1 MTKRIFGGAFIVSL
15 VAIIS
20 AVAMVLGVAYTKEQQ
35 LFKRQLEQQAM
46 LLAATMENTSP
57 DDDVESLRK
66 LSHDIHGT
74 FENRIT
80 YIGQDGT
87 VLFDNEAD
95 PATMENHLGREEVVA
110 AKQSGTGTAIRESY
124 TMSEMTVYCARVIGY
139 DCIVRVAGTMDTV
152 AARIAGMWW
161 EVLLIV
167 IIAAMVSLGVAAIVA
182 RVVVKP
188 INSIDLKNPDIGES
202 YSEIAPLLHRI
213 SEQNHEIDQQ
223 IAELTRSRKE
233 FSLITENMSEGFII
247 IDSRTEV
254 LSYNTAALKILGS
267 DFTGS
272 SRSVLVLNRSE
283 AFRSAVEDALAG
295 KRSETDLT
303 LSEKIYQV
311 IATPAFTGSSVT
323 GAVMIILDITEKE
336 AREELRREFTSN
348 VSHELKTPLTTIY
361 GISDMLVGGIVKPED
376 IPGFAK
382 NIRDEAGRM
391 ITLIQDILKLSQL
404 DENTFSDQRE
414 RVDLYELAQS
424 AAERLRPQADE
435 KHVTISVTG
444 ERSEFTGIATVLEEM
459 IYNLLDNAVKYNK
472 QGGRADVD
480 VRSSGDDIV
489 VTVSDTGIGVPADSI
504 DRIFE
509 RFYRADKSHSRSVC
523 AAAAHT
529 SAAGN
534 TLFDINADR
543 AGSPRFFQEQLSGA
557 ESGVAAV
564 RGDILPAD
572 GQRYAV
578 PGADHNSHFIGKGN
592 ALHYGLKKVVAV
604 VALSGDIEIQIQL
617 CVCIQ
622 LIDPYPA
629 RGSHFL
635 SSSTNSFMRWS
646 AVVMCC
652 TEYA

>member
-139 DCIVRVAGTMDTV
+139 GCIVRVAGTMDTV

-161 EVLLIV
+161 EVLLVV

-424 AAERLRPQADE
+424 AAERLRPQADK

-509 RFYRADKSHSRSVC
+509 RFYRADKSHSRKIGGTGLGLSIVRHVLLRHE
-523 AAAAHT
+523 AE
-529 SAAGN
+529 
-534 TLFDINADR
+534 
-543 AGSPRFFQEQLSGA
+543 GSGTTFTMA
-557 ESGVAAV
+557 
-564 RGDILPAD
+564 LPK
-572 GQRYAV
+572 
-578 PGADHNSHFIGKGN
+578 N
-592 ALHYGLKKVVAV
+592 
-604 VALSGDIEIQIQL
+604 
-617 CVCIQ
+617 
-622 LIDPYPA
+622 
-629 RGSHFL
+629 
-635 SSSTNSFMRWS
+635 
-646 AVVMCC
+646 
-652 TEYA
+652 

>member
-139 DCIVRVAGTMDTV
+139 GCIVRVAGTMDTV

-161 EVLLIV
+161 EVLLVV
-167 IIAAMVSLGVAAIVA
+167 ITAAMVSLGVAAIVA

-489 VTVSDTGIGVPADSI
+489 VPVSDTGIGVPADSI

-509 RFYRADKSHSRSVC
+509 RFYRADKSHSRKIGGTGLGLSIVK
-523 AAAAHT
+523 HGV
-529 SAAGN
+529 SLHG
-534 TLFDINADR
+534 
-543 AGSPRFFQEQLSGA
+543 GSITVKSSEGSGTTFTMA
-557 ESGVAAV
+557 
-564 RGDILPAD
+564 LPK
-572 GQRYAV
+572 
-578 PGADHNSHFIGKGN
+578 N
-592 ALHYGLKKVVAV
+592 
-604 VALSGDIEIQIQL
+604 
-617 CVCIQ
+617 
-622 LIDPYPA
+622 
-629 RGSHFL
+629 
-635 SSSTNSFMRWS
+635 
-646 AVVMCC
+646 
-652 TEYA
+652 

>member
-272 SRSVLVLNRSE
+272 SRSVLVLNRRE

-509 RFYRADKSHSRSVC
+509 RFYRADKSHSRKIGGTGLGLSIVK
-523 AAAAHT
+523 HGV
-529 SAAGN
+529 SLHG
-534 TLFDINADR
+534 
-543 AGSPRFFQEQLSGA
+543 GSITVKSSEGSGTTFTMA
-557 ESGVAAV
+557 
-564 RGDILPAD
+564 LPK
-572 GQRYAV
+572 
-578 PGADHNSHFIGKGN
+578 N
-592 ALHYGLKKVVAV
+592 
-604 VALSGDIEIQIQL
+604 
-617 CVCIQ
+617 
-622 LIDPYPA
+622 
-629 RGSHFL
+629 
-635 SSSTNSFMRWS
+635 
-646 AVVMCC
+646 
-652 TEYA
+652 

>member
-161 EVLLIV
+161 EVLLVV

-435 KHVTISVTG
+435 KHVTISVIG

-472 QGGRADVD
+472 QGGRVDVD
-480 VRSSGDDIV
+480 VCSSGDDIV

-509 RFYRADKSHSRSVC
+509 RFYRADKSHSRKIGGTGLGLSIVK
-523 AAAAHT
+523 HGV
-529 SAAGN
+529 SLHG
-534 TLFDINADR
+534 
-543 AGSPRFFQEQLSGA
+543 GSITVKSSEGSGTTFTMA
-557 ESGVAAV
+557 
-564 RGDILPAD
+564 LPK
-572 GQRYAV
+572 
-578 PGADHNSHFIGKGN
+578 N
-592 ALHYGLKKVVAV
+592 
-604 VALSGDIEIQIQL
+604 
-617 CVCIQ
+617 
-622 LIDPYPA
+622 
-629 RGSHFL
+629 
-635 SSSTNSFMRWS
+635 
-646 AVVMCC
+646 
-652 TEYA
+652 

>member
-139 DCIVRVAGTMDTV
+139 GCIVRVAGTMDTV

-161 EVLLIV
+161 EVLLVV

-382 NIRDEAGRM
+382 NIRDDAGRM

-509 RFYRADKSHSRSVC
+509 RFYRADKSHSRKIGGTGLGLSIVK
-523 AAAAHT
+523 HGV
-529 SAAGN
+529 SLHG
-534 TLFDINADR
+534 
-543 AGSPRFFQEQLSGA
+543 GSITVKSSEGSGTTFTMA
-557 ESGVAAV
+557 
-564 RGDILPAD
+564 LPK
-572 GQRYAV
+572 
-578 PGADHNSHFIGKGN
+578 N
-592 ALHYGLKKVVAV
+592 
-604 VALSGDIEIQIQL
+604 
-617 CVCIQ
+617 
-622 LIDPYPA
+622 
-629 RGSHFL
+629 
-635 SSSTNSFMRWS
+635 
-646 AVVMCC
+646 
-652 TEYA
+652 

>member
-139 DCIVRVAGTMDTV
+139 GCIVRVAGTMDTV

-161 EVLLIV
+161 EVLLVV

-480 VRSSGDDIV
+480 VSSSGDDIV

-509 RFYRADKSHSRSVC
+509 RFYRADKSHSRKIGGTGLGLSIVK
-523 AAAAHT
+523 HGV
-529 SAAGN
+529 SLHG
-534 TLFDINADR
+534 
-543 AGSPRFFQEQLSGA
+543 GSITVKSSEGSGTTFTMA
-557 ESGVAAV
+557 
-564 RGDILPAD
+564 LPK
-572 GQRYAV
+572 
-578 PGADHNSHFIGKGN
+578 N
-592 ALHYGLKKVVAV
+592 
-604 VALSGDIEIQIQL
+604 
-617 CVCIQ
+617 
-622 LIDPYPA
+622 
-629 RGSHFL
+629 
-635 SSSTNSFMRWS
+635 
-646 AVVMCC
+646 
-652 TEYA
+652 

>member
-139 DCIVRVAGTMDTV
+139 GCIVRVAGTMDTV

-161 EVLLIV
+161 EVLLVV
-167 IIAAMVSLGVAAIVA
+167 ITAAMVSLGVAAIVA

-509 RFYRADKSHSRSVC
+509 RFYRADKSHSRKIGGPGLGLSIVK
-523 AAAAHT
+523 HGV
-529 SAAGN
+529 SLHG
-534 TLFDINADR
+534 
-543 AGSPRFFQEQLSGA
+543 GSITVKSSEGSGTTFTMA
-557 ESGVAAV
+557 
-564 RGDILPAD
+564 LPK
-572 GQRYAV
+572 
-578 PGADHNSHFIGKGN
+578 N
-592 ALHYGLKKVVAV
+592 
-604 VALSGDIEIQIQL
+604 
-617 CVCIQ
+617 
-622 LIDPYPA
+622 
-629 RGSHFL
+629 
-635 SSSTNSFMRWS
+635 
-646 AVVMCC
+646 
-652 TEYA
+652 

>member
-15 VAIIS
+15 IAIIS

-80 YIGQDGT
+80 YIGQEGT

-139 DCIVRVAGTMDTV
+139 GCIVRVAGTMDTV

-161 EVLLIV
+161 EVLLVV

-509 RFYRADKSHSRSVC
+509 RFYRADKSHSRKIGGTGLGLSIVK
-523 AAAAHT
+523 HGV
-529 SAAGN
+529 SLHG
-534 TLFDINADR
+534 
-543 AGSPRFFQEQLSGA
+543 GSITVKSSEGSGTTFTMA
-557 ESGVAAV
+557 
-564 RGDILPAD
+564 LPK
-572 GQRYAV
+572 
-578 PGADHNSHFIGKGN
+578 N
-592 ALHYGLKKVVAV
+592 
-604 VALSGDIEIQIQL
+604 
-617 CVCIQ
+617 
-622 LIDPYPA
+622 
-629 RGSHFL
+629 
-635 SSSTNSFMRWS
+635 
-646 AVVMCC
+646 
-652 TEYA
+652 

>member
-139 DCIVRVAGTMDTV
+139 GCIVRVAGTMDTV

-509 RFYRADKSHSRSVC
+509 RFYRADKSHSRKIGGTGLGLSITKTIVQLHHG
-523 AAAAHT
+523 AIKVH
-529 SAAGN
+529 SK
-534 TLFDINADR
+534 L
-543 AGSPRFFQEQLSGA
+543 QEGTTF
-557 ESGVAAV
+557 VV
-564 RGDILPAD
+564 RIPMI
-572 GQRYAV
+572 Y
-578 PGADHNSHFIGKGN
+578 IK
-592 ALHYGLKKVVAV
+592 
-604 VALSGDIEIQIQL
+604 E
-617 CVCIQ
+617 
-622 LIDPYPA
+622 
-629 RGSHFL
+629 
-635 SSSTNSFMRWS
+635 
-646 AVVMCC
+646 
-652 TEYA
+652 

>member
-1 MTKRIFGGAFIVSL
+1 MTKRIFSGAFIVSL

-139 DCIVRVAGTMDTV
+139 GCIVRVAGTMDTV

-161 EVLLIV
+161 EVLLVV
-167 IIAAMVSLGVAAIVA
+167 ITAAMVSLGVAAIVA

-459 IYNLLDNAVKYNK
+459 IYNLVDNAVKYNK

-509 RFYRADKSHSRSVC
+509 RFYRADKSHSRKIGGTGLGLSIVK
-523 AAAAHT
+523 HGVSLHGGSIT
-529 SAAGN
+529 VKSSEGSGTTFTM
-534 TLFDINADR
+534 TLPKN
-543 AGSPRFFQEQLSGA
+543 
-557 ESGVAAV
+557 
-564 RGDILPAD
+564 
-572 GQRYAV
+572 
-578 PGADHNSHFIGKGN
+578 
-592 ALHYGLKKVVAV
+592 
-604 VALSGDIEIQIQL
+604 
-617 CVCIQ
+617 
-622 LIDPYPA
+622 
-629 RGSHFL
+629 
-635 SSSTNSFMRWS
+635 
-646 AVVMCC
+646 
-652 TEYA
+652 

>member
-161 EVLLIV
+161 EVLLVV

-504 DRIFE
+504 DRVFE
-509 RFYRADKSHSRSVC
+509 RFYRADKSHSRKIGGTGLGLSIVK
-523 AAAAHT
+523 HGV
-529 SAAGN
+529 SLHG
-534 TLFDINADR
+534 
-543 AGSPRFFQEQLSGA
+543 GSITVKSSEGSGTTFTMA
-557 ESGVAAV
+557 
-564 RGDILPAD
+564 LPK
-572 GQRYAV
+572 
-578 PGADHNSHFIGKGN
+578 N
-592 ALHYGLKKVVAV
+592 
-604 VALSGDIEIQIQL
+604 
-617 CVCIQ
+617 
-622 LIDPYPA
+622 
-629 RGSHFL
+629 
-635 SSSTNSFMRWS
+635 
-646 AVVMCC
+646 
-652 TEYA
+652 

>member
-161 EVLLIV
+161 EVLLVV

-311 IATPAFTGSSVT
+311 IATPAFTGSNVT

-361 GISDMLVGGIVKPED
+361 GISDMLVGGIVKAED

-509 RFYRADKSHSRSVC
+509 RFYRADKSHSRKIGGTGLGLSIVK
-523 AAAAHT
+523 HGV
-529 SAAGN
+529 SLHG
-534 TLFDINADR
+534 
-543 AGSPRFFQEQLSGA
+543 GSITVKSSEGSGTTFTMA
-557 ESGVAAV
+557 
-564 RGDILPAD
+564 LPK
-572 GQRYAV
+572 
-578 PGADHNSHFIGKGN
+578 N
-592 ALHYGLKKVVAV
+592 
-604 VALSGDIEIQIQL
+604 
-617 CVCIQ
+617 
-622 LIDPYPA
+622 
-629 RGSHFL
+629 
-635 SSSTNSFMRWS
+635 
-646 AVVMCC
+646 
-652 TEYA
+652 

>member
-139 DCIVRVAGTMDTV
+139 GCIVRVAGTMDTV

-161 EVLLIV
+161 EVLLVV
-167 IIAAMVSLGVAAIVA
+167 ITAAMVSLGVAAIVA

-489 VTVSDTGIGVPADSI
+489 VTVSDTGIGVSADSI

-509 RFYRADKSHSRSVC
+509 RFYRADKSHSRKIGGTGLGLSIVK
-523 AAAAHT
+523 HGV
-529 SAAGN
+529 SLHG
-534 TLFDINADR
+534 
-543 AGSPRFFQEQLSGA
+543 GSITVKSSEGSGTTFTMA
-557 ESGVAAV
+557 
-564 RGDILPAD
+564 LPK
-572 GQRYAV
+572 
-578 PGADHNSHFIGKGN
+578 N
-592 ALHYGLKKVVAV
+592 
-604 VALSGDIEIQIQL
+604 
-617 CVCIQ
+617 
-622 LIDPYPA
+622 
-629 RGSHFL
+629 
-635 SSSTNSFMRWS
+635 
-646 AVVMCC
+646 
-652 TEYA
+652 

>member
-35 LFKRQLEQQAM
+35 LFKRHLEQQAM

-161 EVLLIV
+161 EVLLVV

-509 RFYRADKSHSRSVC
+509 RFYRADKSHSRKIGGTGLGLSIVK
-523 AAAAHT
+523 HGV
-529 SAAGN
+529 SLHG
-534 TLFDINADR
+534 
-543 AGSPRFFQEQLSGA
+543 GSITVKSSEGSGTTFTMA
-557 ESGVAAV
+557 
-564 RGDILPAD
+564 LPK
-572 GQRYAV
+572 
-578 PGADHNSHFIGKGN
+578 N
-592 ALHYGLKKVVAV
+592 
-604 VALSGDIEIQIQL
+604 
-617 CVCIQ
+617 
-622 LIDPYPA
+622 
-629 RGSHFL
+629 
-635 SSSTNSFMRWS
+635 
-646 AVVMCC
+646 
-652 TEYA
+652 

>member
-139 DCIVRVAGTMDTV
+139 GCIVRVAGTMDTV

-161 EVLLIV
+161 EVLLVV

-182 RVVVKP
+182 MVVVKP

-254 LSYNTAALKILGS
+254 LSYNTAALKILDS

-509 RFYRADKSHSRSVC
+509 RFYRADKSHSRKIGGTGLGLSIVK
-523 AAAAHT
+523 HGV
-529 SAAGN
+529 SLHG
-534 TLFDINADR
+534 
-543 AGSPRFFQEQLSGA
+543 GSITVKSSEGSGTTFTMA
-557 ESGVAAV
+557 
-564 RGDILPAD
+564 LPK
-572 GQRYAV
+572 
-578 PGADHNSHFIGKGN
+578 N
-592 ALHYGLKKVVAV
+592 
-604 VALSGDIEIQIQL
+604 
-617 CVCIQ
+617 
-622 LIDPYPA
+622 
-629 RGSHFL
+629 
-635 SSSTNSFMRWS
+635 
-646 AVVMCC
+646 
-652 TEYA
+652 

>member
-95 PATMENHLGREEVVA
+95 PATMGNHLGREEVVA

-139 DCIVRVAGTMDTV
+139 GCIVRVAGTMDTV

-161 EVLLIV
+161 EVLLVV

-509 RFYRADKSHSRSVC
+509 RFYRADKSHSRKIGGTGLGLSIVK
-523 AAAAHT
+523 HGV
-529 SAAGN
+529 SLHG
-534 TLFDINADR
+534 
-543 AGSPRFFQEQLSGA
+543 GSITVKSSEGSGTTFTMA
-557 ESGVAAV
+557 
-564 RGDILPAD
+564 LPK
-572 GQRYAV
+572 
-578 PGADHNSHFIGKGN
+578 N
-592 ALHYGLKKVVAV
+592 
-604 VALSGDIEIQIQL
+604 
-617 CVCIQ
+617 
-622 LIDPYPA
+622 
-629 RGSHFL
+629 
-635 SSSTNSFMRWS
+635 
-646 AVVMCC
+646 
-652 TEYA
+652 

>member
-46 LLAATMENTSP
+46 LLAATMENTTP
-57 DDDVESLRK
+57 ADDVESLEK
-66 LSHDIHGT
+66 LSRDIHGT

-80 YIGQDGT
+80 YIDQDGT

-95 PATMENHLGREEVVA
+95 PSTMENHQNREEIIA
-110 AKQSGTGTAIRESY
+110 AKQSGTGTAVRESY

-139 DCIVRVAGTMDTV
+139 GCVVRVAGTMDTV
-152 AARIAGMWW
+152 MARIGGMWW
-161 EVLLIV
+161 EVLLV
-167 IIAAMVSLGVAAIVA
+167 VLIAAMVSLGVAAIVA
-182 RVVVKP
+182 KAIVKP
-188 INSIDLKNPDIGES
+188 INGIDLRNPDIGES
-202 YSEIAPLLHRI
+202 YGEIAPLLHRI
-213 SEQNHEIDQQ
+213 SEQNREIEQQ

-233 FSLITENMSEGFII
+233 FTLITENMSEGFLI

-254 LSYNTAALKILGS
+254 LSYNTAALNILGS

-283 AFRSAVEDALAG
+283 AFRSVVETALSG
-295 KRSETDLT
+295 KRSEAELT

-404 DENTFSDQRE
+404 DENTFTDQQE

-435 KHVTISVTG
+435 KHVTISVIG
-444 ERSEFTGIATVLEEM
+444 ERCEFTGIAAVLGEI
-459 IYNLLDNAVKYNK
+459 IYNLIDNAVKYNK

-480 VRSSGDDIV
+480 VRSSGDNIV
-489 VTVSDTGIGVPADSI
+489 MTVSDTGIGVPADSI

-509 RFYRADKSHSRSVC
+509 RFYRADKSHSRKIGGTGLGLSIVK
-523 AAAAHT
+523 HGVSLHGGT
-529 SAAGN
+529 ITVKSTEGSGTTFTM
-534 TLFDINADR
+534 TL
-543 AGSPRFFQEQLSGA
+543 PR
-557 ESGVAAV
+557 
-564 RGDILPAD
+564 
-572 GQRYAV
+572 
-578 PGADHNSHFIGKGN
+578 N
-592 ALHYGLKKVVAV
+592 
-604 VALSGDIEIQIQL
+604 
-617 CVCIQ
+617 
-622 LIDPYPA
+622 
-629 RGSHFL
+629 
-635 SSSTNSFMRWS
+635 
-646 AVVMCC
+646 
-652 TEYA
+652 

>member
-311 IATPAFTGSSVT
+311 IATPTFTGSSVT

-509 RFYRADKSHSRSVC
+509 RFYRADKSHSRKIGGTGLGLSIVK
-523 AAAAHT
+523 HGV
-529 SAAGN
+529 SLHG
-534 TLFDINADR
+534 
-543 AGSPRFFQEQLSGA
+543 GSITVKSSEGSGTTFTMA
-557 ESGVAAV
+557 
-564 RGDILPAD
+564 LPK
-572 GQRYAV
+572 
-578 PGADHNSHFIGKGN
+578 N
-592 ALHYGLKKVVAV
+592 
-604 VALSGDIEIQIQL
+604 
-617 CVCIQ
+617 
-622 LIDPYPA
+622 
-629 RGSHFL
+629 
-635 SSSTNSFMRWS
+635 
-646 AVVMCC
+646 
-652 TEYA
+652 

>member
-161 EVLLIV
+161 EVLLVV

-382 NIRDEAGRM
+382 IIRDEAGRM

-509 RFYRADKSHSRSVC
+509 RFYRADKSHSRKIGGTGLGLSIVK
-523 AAAAHT
+523 HGV
-529 SAAGN
+529 SLHG
-534 TLFDINADR
+534 
-543 AGSPRFFQEQLSGA
+543 GSITVKSSEGSGTTFTMA
-557 ESGVAAV
+557 
-564 RGDILPAD
+564 LPK
-572 GQRYAV
+572 
-578 PGADHNSHFIGKGN
+578 N
-592 ALHYGLKKVVAV
+592 
-604 VALSGDIEIQIQL
+604 
-617 CVCIQ
+617 
-622 LIDPYPA
+622 
-629 RGSHFL
+629 
-635 SSSTNSFMRWS
+635 
-646 AVVMCC
+646 
-652 TEYA
+652 

>member
-161 EVLLIV
+161 EVLLVV

-414 RVDLYELAQS
+414 RVDLYELAHS

-509 RFYRADKSHSRSVC
+509 RFYRADKSHSRKIGGTGLGLSIVK
-523 AAAAHT
+523 HGV
-529 SAAGN
+529 SLHG
-534 TLFDINADR
+534 
-543 AGSPRFFQEQLSGA
+543 GSITVKSSEGSGTTFTMA
-557 ESGVAAV
+557 
-564 RGDILPAD
+564 LPK
-572 GQRYAV
+572 
-578 PGADHNSHFIGKGN
+578 N
-592 ALHYGLKKVVAV
+592 
-604 VALSGDIEIQIQL
+604 
-617 CVCIQ
+617 
-622 LIDPYPA
+622 
-629 RGSHFL
+629 
-635 SSSTNSFMRWS
+635 
-646 AVVMCC
+646 
-652 TEYA
+652 

>member
-57 DDDVESLRK
+57 NDDVESLRK

-80 YIGQDGT
+80 SIGQDGT

-139 DCIVRVAGTMDTV
+139 GCIVRVAGTMDTV

-213 SEQNHEIDQQ
+213 SEQNHEIDPQ

-509 RFYRADKSHSRSVC
+509 RFYRADKSHSRKIGGTGLGLSIVK
-523 AAAAHT
+523 HGV
-529 SAAGN
+529 SLHG
-534 TLFDINADR
+534 
-543 AGSPRFFQEQLSGA
+543 GSITVKSSEGSGTTFTMA
-557 ESGVAAV
+557 
-564 RGDILPAD
+564 LPK
-572 GQRYAV
+572 
-578 PGADHNSHFIGKGN
+578 N
-592 ALHYGLKKVVAV
+592 
-604 VALSGDIEIQIQL
+604 
-617 CVCIQ
+617 
-622 LIDPYPA
+622 
-629 RGSHFL
+629 
-635 SSSTNSFMRWS
+635 
-646 AVVMCC
+646 
-652 TEYA
+652 

>member
-139 DCIVRVAGTMDTV
+139 GCIVRVAGTMDTV

-161 EVLLIV
+161 EVLLVV

-213 SEQNHEIDQQ
+213 SEQNHEINQQ

-459 IYNLLDNAVKYNK
+459 IYNLIDNAVKYNK

-509 RFYRADKSHSRSVC
+509 RFYRADKSHSRKIGGTGLGLSIVK
-523 AAAAHT
+523 HGV
-529 SAAGN
+529 SLHG
-534 TLFDINADR
+534 
-543 AGSPRFFQEQLSGA
+543 GSITVKSSEGSGTTFTMA
-557 ESGVAAV
+557 
-564 RGDILPAD
+564 LPK
-572 GQRYAV
+572 
-578 PGADHNSHFIGKGN
+578 N
-592 ALHYGLKKVVAV
+592 
-604 VALSGDIEIQIQL
+604 
-617 CVCIQ
+617 
-622 LIDPYPA
+622 
-629 RGSHFL
+629 
-635 SSSTNSFMRWS
+635 
-646 AVVMCC
+646 
-652 TEYA
+652 

>member
-161 EVLLIV
+161 EVLLVV

-254 LSYNTAALKILGS
+254 LYYNTAALKILGS

-509 RFYRADKSHSRSVC
+509 RFYRADKSHSRKIGGTGLGLSIVK
-523 AAAAHT
+523 HGV
-529 SAAGN
+529 SLHG
-534 TLFDINADR
+534 
-543 AGSPRFFQEQLSGA
+543 GSITVKSSEGSGTTFTMA
-557 ESGVAAV
+557 
-564 RGDILPAD
+564 LPK
-572 GQRYAV
+572 
-578 PGADHNSHFIGKGN
+578 N
-592 ALHYGLKKVVAV
+592 
-604 VALSGDIEIQIQL
+604 
-617 CVCIQ
+617 
-622 LIDPYPA
+622 
-629 RGSHFL
+629 
-635 SSSTNSFMRWS
+635 
-646 AVVMCC
+646 
-652 TEYA
+652 

>member
-139 DCIVRVAGTMDTV
+139 GCIVRVAGTMDTV

-161 EVLLIV
+161 EVLLVV
-167 IIAAMVSLGVAAIVA
+167 ITAAMVSLGVAAIVA

-435 KHVTISVTG
+435 KHVTISVIG

-509 RFYRADKSHSRSVC
+509 RFYRADKSHSRKIGGTGLGLSIVK
-523 AAAAHT
+523 HGV
-529 SAAGN
+529 SLHG
-534 TLFDINADR
+534 
-543 AGSPRFFQEQLSGA
+543 GSITVKSSEGSGTTFTMA
-557 ESGVAAV
+557 
-564 RGDILPAD
+564 LPK
-572 GQRYAV
+572 
-578 PGADHNSHFIGKGN
+578 N
-592 ALHYGLKKVVAV
+592 
-604 VALSGDIEIQIQL
+604 
-617 CVCIQ
+617 
-622 LIDPYPA
+622 
-629 RGSHFL
+629 
-635 SSSTNSFMRWS
+635 
-646 AVVMCC
+646 
-652 TEYA
+652 

>member
-161 EVLLIV
+161 EVLLVV

-382 NIRDEAGRM
+382 NIRDEAGRI

-435 KHVTISVTG
+435 KHVTISVIG

-509 RFYRADKSHSRSVC
+509 RFYRADKSHSRKIGGTGLGLSIVK
-523 AAAAHT
+523 HGV
-529 SAAGN
+529 SLHG
-534 TLFDINADR
+534 
-543 AGSPRFFQEQLSGA
+543 GSITVKSSEGSGTTFTMA
-557 ESGVAAV
+557 
-564 RGDILPAD
+564 LPK
-572 GQRYAV
+572 
-578 PGADHNSHFIGKGN
+578 N
-592 ALHYGLKKVVAV
+592 
-604 VALSGDIEIQIQL
+604 
-617 CVCIQ
+617 
-622 LIDPYPA
+622 
-629 RGSHFL
+629 
-635 SSSTNSFMRWS
+635 
-646 AVVMCC
+646 
-652 TEYA
+652 

>member
-382 NIRDEAGRM
+382 NIRDEADRM

-480 VRSSGDDIV
+480 VRSSGDYIV

-509 RFYRADKSHSRSVC
+509 RFYRADKSHSRKIGGTGLGLSIVK
-523 AAAAHT
+523 HGV
-529 SAAGN
+529 SLHG
-534 TLFDINADR
+534 
-543 AGSPRFFQEQLSGA
+543 GSITVKSSEGSGTTFTMA
-557 ESGVAAV
+557 
-564 RGDILPAD
+564 LPK
-572 GQRYAV
+572 
-578 PGADHNSHFIGKGN
+578 N
-592 ALHYGLKKVVAV
+592 
-604 VALSGDIEIQIQL
+604 
-617 CVCIQ
+617 
-622 LIDPYPA
+622 
-629 RGSHFL
+629 
-635 SSSTNSFMRWS
+635 
-646 AVVMCC
+646 
-652 TEYA
+652 

>member
-161 EVLLIV
+161 EVLLVV

-435 KHVTISVTG
+435 KHVTISVIG

-489 VTVSDTGIGVPADSI
+489 VTVADTGIGVPADSI

-509 RFYRADKSHSRSVC
+509 RFYRADKSHSRKIGGTGLGLSIVK
-523 AAAAHT
+523 HGV
-529 SAAGN
+529 SLHG
-534 TLFDINADR
+534 
-543 AGSPRFFQEQLSGA
+543 GSITVKSSEGSGTTFTMA
-557 ESGVAAV
+557 
-564 RGDILPAD
+564 LPK
-572 GQRYAV
+572 
-578 PGADHNSHFIGKGN
+578 N
-592 ALHYGLKKVVAV
+592 
-604 VALSGDIEIQIQL
+604 
-617 CVCIQ
+617 
-622 LIDPYPA
+622 
-629 RGSHFL
+629 
-635 SSSTNSFMRWS
+635 
-646 AVVMCC
+646 
-652 TEYA
+652 

>member
-139 DCIVRVAGTMDTV
+139 GCIVRVAGTMDTV

-161 EVLLIV
+161 EVLLVV

-376 IPGFAK
+376 IPSFAK

-480 VRSSGDDIV
+480 VRSSGGDIV

-509 RFYRADKSHSRSVC
+509 RFYRADKSHSRKIGGTGLGLSIVK
-523 AAAAHT
+523 HGV
-529 SAAGN
+529 SLHG
-534 TLFDINADR
+534 
-543 AGSPRFFQEQLSGA
+543 GSITVKSSEGSGTTFTMA
-557 ESGVAAV
+557 
-564 RGDILPAD
+564 LPK
-572 GQRYAV
+572 
-578 PGADHNSHFIGKGN
+578 N
-592 ALHYGLKKVVAV
+592 
-604 VALSGDIEIQIQL
+604 
-617 CVCIQ
+617 
-622 LIDPYPA
+622 
-629 RGSHFL
+629 
-635 SSSTNSFMRWS
+635 
-646 AVVMCC
+646 
-652 TEYA
+652 

>member
-35 LFKRQLEQQAM
+35 LFKRQLDQQAM

-139 DCIVRVAGTMDTV
+139 GCIVRVAGTMDTV

-509 RFYRADKSHSRSVC
+509 RFYRADKSHSRKIGGTGLGLSIVK
-523 AAAAHT
+523 HGV
-529 SAAGN
+529 SLHG
-534 TLFDINADR
+534 
-543 AGSPRFFQEQLSGA
+543 GSITVKSSEGSGTTFTMA
-557 ESGVAAV
+557 
-564 RGDILPAD
+564 LPK
-572 GQRYAV
+572 
-578 PGADHNSHFIGKGN
+578 N
-592 ALHYGLKKVVAV
+592 
-604 VALSGDIEIQIQL
+604 
-617 CVCIQ
+617 
-622 LIDPYPA
+622 
-629 RGSHFL
+629 
-635 SSSTNSFMRWS
+635 
-646 AVVMCC
+646 
-652 TEYA
+652 

>member
-139 DCIVRVAGTMDTV
+139 GCIVRVAGTMDTV

-161 EVLLIV
+161 EVLLVV

-509 RFYRADKSHSRSVC
+509 RFYRADKSHSRKIGGTGLGLSIVK
-523 AAAAHT
+523 HGV
-529 SAAGN
+529 SLHG
-534 TLFDINADR
+534 
-543 AGSPRFFQEQLSGA
+543 GSITVKSSEGSGTTFTTA
-557 ESGVAAV
+557 
-564 RGDILPAD
+564 LPK
-572 GQRYAV
+572 
-578 PGADHNSHFIGKGN
+578 N
-592 ALHYGLKKVVAV
+592 
-604 VALSGDIEIQIQL
+604 
-617 CVCIQ
+617 
-622 LIDPYPA
+622 
-629 RGSHFL
+629 
-635 SSSTNSFMRWS
+635 
-646 AVVMCC
+646 
-652 TEYA
+652 

>member
-152 AARIAGMWW
+152 VARIAGMWW
-161 EVLLIV
+161 EVLLVV
-167 IIAAMVSLGVAAIVA
+167 ITAAMVSLGVAAIVA

-509 RFYRADKSHSRSVC
+509 RFYRADKSHSRKIGGTGLGLSIVK
-523 AAAAHT
+523 HGV
-529 SAAGN
+529 SLHG
-534 TLFDINADR
+534 
-543 AGSPRFFQEQLSGA
+543 GSITVKSSEGSGTTFTMA
-557 ESGVAAV
+557 
-564 RGDILPAD
+564 LPK
-572 GQRYAV
+572 
-578 PGADHNSHFIGKGN
+578 N
-592 ALHYGLKKVVAV
+592 
-604 VALSGDIEIQIQL
+604 
-617 CVCIQ
+617 
-622 LIDPYPA
+622 
-629 RGSHFL
+629 
-635 SSSTNSFMRWS
+635 
-646 AVVMCC
+646 
-652 TEYA
+652 

>member
-15 VAIIS
+15 IAIIS

-80 YIGQDGT
+80 YIGQEGT

-139 DCIVRVAGTMDTV
+139 GCIVRVAGTMDTV

-509 RFYRADKSHSRSVC
+509 RFYRADKSHSRKIGGTGLGLSIVK
-523 AAAAHT
+523 HGV
-529 SAAGN
+529 SLHG
-534 TLFDINADR
+534 
-543 AGSPRFFQEQLSGA
+543 GSITVKSSEGSGTTFTMA
-557 ESGVAAV
+557 
-564 RGDILPAD
+564 LPK
-572 GQRYAV
+572 
-578 PGADHNSHFIGKGN
+578 N
-592 ALHYGLKKVVAV
+592 
-604 VALSGDIEIQIQL
+604 
-617 CVCIQ
+617 
-622 LIDPYPA
+622 
-629 RGSHFL
+629 
-635 SSSTNSFMRWS
+635 
-646 AVVMCC
+646 
-652 TEYA
+652 

>member
-139 DCIVRVAGTMDTV
+139 GCIVRVAGTMDTV

-161 EVLLIV
+161 EVLLVV
-167 IIAAMVSLGVAAIVA
+167 ITAAMVSLGVAAIVA

-336 AREELRREFTSN
+336 SREELRREFTSN

-480 VRSSGDDIV
+480 VRSSGGDIV

-509 RFYRADKSHSRSVC
+509 RFYRADKSHSRKIGGTGLGLSIVK
-523 AAAAHT
+523 HGV
-529 SAAGN
+529 SLHG
-534 TLFDINADR
+534 
-543 AGSPRFFQEQLSGA
+543 GSITVKSSEGSGTTFTMA
-557 ESGVAAV
+557 
-564 RGDILPAD
+564 LPK
-572 GQRYAV
+572 
-578 PGADHNSHFIGKGN
+578 N
-592 ALHYGLKKVVAV
+592 
-604 VALSGDIEIQIQL
+604 
-617 CVCIQ
+617 
-622 LIDPYPA
+622 
-629 RGSHFL
+629 
-635 SSSTNSFMRWS
+635 
-646 AVVMCC
+646 
-652 TEYA
+652 

>member
-139 DCIVRVAGTMDTV
+139 GCIVRVAGTMDTV

-161 EVLLIV
+161 EVLLVV

-504 DRIFE
+504 DRIFA
-509 RFYRADKSHSRSVC
+509 RFYRADKSHSRKIGGTGLGLSIVK
-523 AAAAHT
+523 HGV
-529 SAAGN
+529 SLHG
-534 TLFDINADR
+534 
-543 AGSPRFFQEQLSGA
+543 GSITVKSSEGSGTTFTMA
-557 ESGVAAV
+557 
-564 RGDILPAD
+564 LPK
-572 GQRYAV
+572 
-578 PGADHNSHFIGKGN
+578 N
-592 ALHYGLKKVVAV
+592 
-604 VALSGDIEIQIQL
+604 
-617 CVCIQ
+617 
-622 LIDPYPA
+622 
-629 RGSHFL
+629 
-635 SSSTNSFMRWS
+635 
-646 AVVMCC
+646 
-652 TEYA
+652 